1 MLDNINQ
8 RKRKWKEK
16 IQHLTSR
23 SICFNLFWISSVITL
38 RILRCRRQER
48 YAEKQDIWIWEIIG
62 IKLMSF
68 HQLFKLLL
76 MKSRTLKQPCDDEE
90 HKEYMIKITFIKKR
104 VIIKN
109 HLNIHNKTITNVYIS
124 NSYNIILDYY
134 I

>member
-1 MLDNINQ
+1 
-8 RKRKWKEK
+8 
-16 IQHLTSR
+16 
-23 SICFNLFWISSVITL
+23 
-38 RILRCRRQER
+38 
-48 YAEKQDIWIWEIIG
+48 
-62 IKLMSF
+62 MSF

-76 MKSRTLKQPCDDEE
+76 MKSRTQKQPCDDEE